1 MNTQEP
7 TLPLT
12 LIGHAIVFVDTY
24 DRAARVVNDHPHVK
38 EFVIIGDNV
47 SRVPAAHQTLF
58 KARGAKTFRLRNSGT
73 WNPLFTAMGRVEG
86 IRSTGD
92 NYTEVGDLMFISLLS
107 PHDISCALKR
117 HRAVT
122 QITCR
127 EMFWL
132 DSLSFGEDQ
141 DEIIDLTLR
150 SMPSVAVPVSY
161 KDLSDFQRFELT
173 AFEFARF
180 TRPVHC
186 VQSVNSTY
194 KGTPFYTRFK
204 LGDSF
209 GDAQREAIVKSLKRS
224 Q

>member
-1 MNTQEP
+1 MNAQEP

-12 LIGHAIVFVDTY
+12 LMGHQILFVESY
-24 DRAARVVNDHPHVK
+24 DHAAALVNRSPAVK
-38 EFVIIGDNV
+38 EFIVIGDNV
-47 SRVPAAHQTLF
+47 SRVPTAHQTLF

-73 WNPLFTAMGRVEG
+73 WNPLFTAMGRIED

-92 NYTEVGDLMFISLLS
+92 KYTEVGDLMFISLLS

-132 DSLSFGEDQ
+132 DSMSFGEDQ
-141 DEIIDLTLR
+141 DDIIDLTLR

-161 KDLSDFQRFELT
+161 KDLTDHQRFELT

-180 TRPVHC
+180 TRPIHC

-209 GDAQREAIVKSLKRS
+209 GDAQREVIAKSLKRS